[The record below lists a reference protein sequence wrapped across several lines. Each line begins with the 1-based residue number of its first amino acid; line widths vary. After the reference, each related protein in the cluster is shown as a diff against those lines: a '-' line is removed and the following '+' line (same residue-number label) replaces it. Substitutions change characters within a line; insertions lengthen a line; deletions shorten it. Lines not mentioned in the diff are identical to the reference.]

1 MMSTPHDRNS
11 QIISDSFHAVV
22 IATAEKTTHRANRD
36 RMSHAVNVRDFRPI
50 VL

>member
-22 IATAEKTTHRANRD
+22 IATAEKTTRRANRN
-36 RMSHAVNVRDFRPI
+36 RLSHAVNVRDFRPI